1 MTLRARLFVAL
12 SLALSTVAAG
22 TVRPARAD
30 DMLTAFRLMQQPTP
44 GQTPLAPAQPGTPQ
58 PGQTPTSPQPAPSQP
73 IEPMLGDVAGPAKPI
88 SLPVLL
94 QLAVRQAPAL
104 AQAQI
109 DIEIAEANILASQ
122 AWADW
127 AVQAQLAASTRSGSG
142 QFSRSDTVTVSGD
155 LTKRISTGG
164 TMALHAE
171 AGWSRAEFVGGL
183 GSLNQFSEEI
193 SAQFTQPLLR
203 DRGNIA
209 VEGAQRVARANRDA
223 AAVARRA
230 VAIEMVRTV
239 VLAYLDLVDAER
251 QLEIRRASLDLAKE
265 RLRVTEAGIDK
276 GGVARAEMIP
286 VEQAIATREEEVLV
300 GEMTILDQSLALRR
314 QVALPVAPGDM
325 VLAST
330 VDLAIPSKT
339 WSQSA
344 IVDAAAAQSP
354 ELARLAALEKGAT
367 IEVEVTENGLLARLD
382 LSVSVGPTYTTTE
395 QAESEGG
402 GWDNDLGVTAAA
414 SLTYQQSLGKS
425 AARAAVHR
433 SRAAL
438 HSIQVTETDIRNQL
452 VEAAARA
459 VANIQVAERRYAIA
473 VRAVT
478 LAEQNL
484 QVEQARMGLGKSRN
498 VDVLERQD
506 ELRAAQLRVQQAIT
520 DWHRSAAVIA
530 ALTGEILPQ
539 YGITLEEG

>member
-1 MTLRARLFVAL
+1 MFHANMTLRARLFVAL

-22 TVRPARAD
+22 MVRPARAD
-30 DMLTAFRLMQQPTP
+30 DVLTALHLMQQP
-44 GQTPLAPAQPGTPQ
+44 APQPPPGT
-58 PGQTPTSPQPAPSQP
+58 PGQTPTSPQPAPARP
-73 IEPMLGDVAGPAKPI
+73 VAPMLGDVAGPAKPI
-88 SLPVLL
+88 GLPELL

-109 DIEIAEANILASQ
+109 NVEIAEANILASR

-142 QFSRSDTVTVSGD
+142 QFTRSDNVTLSGD
-155 LTKRISTGG
+155 LTRQLSTGG
-164 TMALHAE
+164 TLALHAQ
-171 AGWSRAEFVGGL
+171 ADWSRAEFVGGL
-183 GSLNQFSEEI
+183 GSLNQFSEEV
-193 SAQFTQPLLR
+193 SARLTQPLLR
-203 DRGNIA
+203 DRGNVGI
-209 VEGAQRVARANRDA
+209 EGAERIARANRDA
-223 AAVARRA
+223 ATVARRA
-230 VAIEMVRTV
+230 AAVELVRAV
-239 VLAYLDLVDAER
+239 VLSYLDLVDAER
-251 QLEIRRASLDLAKE
+251 QLEIRRASLDLARE

-314 QVALPVAPGDM
+314 RVALPVAPGDM

-330 VDLAIPSKT
+330 VDLAIPSRT
-339 WSQSA
+339 WDQAA
-344 IVDAAAAQSP
+344 IVEAAAAQSP
-354 ELARLAALEKGAT
+354 ELARLAALEQGAT
-367 IEVEVTENGLLARLD
+367 IEVEVTENGLLPRLD

-395 QAESEGG
+395 QTEADGG
-402 GWDNDLGVTAAA
+402 GWENDPGVTASA
-414 SLTYQQSLGKS
+414 SLTFQQSFGKT
-425 AARAAVHR
+425 AARAAVRR
-433 SRAAL
+433 SRASL
-438 HSIQVTETDIRNQL
+438 HGIQVTSTDIRNQL

-478 LAEQNL
+478 LSEQSL

-498 VDVLERQD
+498 VDVLLRQD

-520 DWHRSAAVIA
+520 DWHRSAAAIA

-539 YGITLEEG
+539 YGITLDER